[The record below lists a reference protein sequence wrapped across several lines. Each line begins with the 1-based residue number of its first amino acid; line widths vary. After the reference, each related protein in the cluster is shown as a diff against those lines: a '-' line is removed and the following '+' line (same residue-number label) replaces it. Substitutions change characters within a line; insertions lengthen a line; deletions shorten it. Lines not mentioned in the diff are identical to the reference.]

1 MSQYSF
7 KWLHNLLIKS
17 WSLNGLYF
25 GHCLVRRNLIRV
37 FELCILILVDLIFP
51 GSLPQWFLGR
61 VQLVGLA
68 MAGCGSALSVVV
80 TGLALLLTLAALSMY
95 HGYGF
100 VQYDR
105 LEDVQAALD
114 GEKGRLYKGYRL
126 SKENCSALS
135 WPQHAFGR
143 KSAVVLKP
151 SGKVTM
157 WHLSGLS
164 LNHLTQYV
172 FASWVPAVCFTCSV
186 IHLAAWVLPWIFM
199 C

>member
-1 MSQYSF
+1 
-7 KWLHNLLIKS
+7 
-17 WSLNGLYF
+17 
-25 GHCLVRRNLIRV
+25 
-37 FELCILILVDLIFP
+37 
-51 GSLPQWFLGR
+51 
-61 VQLVGLA
+61 

-126 SKENCSALS
+126 GKENCSSLS
-135 WPQHAFGR
+135 WPQHAFRR

-151 SGKVTM
+151 SGKVTV
-157 WHLSGLS
+157 WHLSGLR
-164 LNHLTQYV
+164 LNQPRMYLPPEFLLWGSPCCLGLTLNFYV
-172 FASWVPAVCFTCSV
+172 LVFGKLCWLCVRKCATSKPWKGIVETSSTEFNNICKPKLSFILTCSKEFATALSGW
-186 IHLAAWVLPWIFM
+186 LAK
-199 C
+199 